1 MLKLKDKIAVITGG
15 NSDVGIATARELRA
29 HGARVAII
37 DRTPLTAS
45 SAARDIAGDTLAVA
59 ADISNVADIDRAF
72 QVVRESLGRIDVLFV
87 NAGIGKFAMLA
98 DSSEALF
105 DEITNTNYKGAYF
118 TVQRAL
124 PLLTEGASI
133 IFRSTAAVYF
143 GVPGASIFASGKA
156 ALNSLAKTLALE
168 LATKKIR
175 VNVVTSGPL
184 SMPIMSRIGMPKERL
199 KLGTA
204 GFAADVPLGRFGE
217 AEEIANAVTYL
228 SSAENAGFTGIEL
241 ILDGGLSQS

>member
-15 NSDVGIATARELRA
+15 NSDVAIATARELTA

-37 DRTPLTAS
+37 DRTPWTAS

-105 DEITNTNYKGAYF
+105 DEITNT
-118 TVQRAL
+118 
-124 PLLTEGASI
+124 
-133 IFRSTAAVYF
+133 
-143 GVPGASIFASGKA
+143 KA
-156 ALNSLAKTLALE
+156 PTLQC
-168 LATKKIR
+168 
-175 VNVVTSGPL
+175 N
-184 SMPIMSRIGMPKERL
+184 
-199 KLGTA
+199 
-204 GFAADVPLGRFGE
+204 GR
-217 AEEIANAVTYL
+217 YRC
-228 SSAENAGFTGIEL
+228 
-241 ILDGGLSQS
+241 